1 MNTLK
6 LLKIVKIM
14 LDMPNGIIF
23 RAGKGQVFPTCE
35 PDRVTAEALKRRNN
49 GFSLRDLTLQRKS
62 IGSLSL
68 IKIFKETPVNLKVAI
83 FKLITG
89 TGLYLA
95 YKSIK
100 MSQRVIRLNDKTI

>member
-23 RAGKGQVFPTCE
+23 RAGKGQAFPDCE

-49 GFSLRDLTLQRKS
+49 GFSLRDLTLDRKS

-68 IKIFKETPVNLKVAI
+68 IKIFKETPDYVRDFCILLWTHASIGYLNNL
-83 FKLITG
+83 
-89 TGLYLA
+89 
-95 YKSIK
+95 
-100 MSQRVIRLNDKTI
+100 